1 MTHYTIRPATLADL
15 PTIVHHRRAMFTDM
29 GLSGDYEAM
38 DAHFDL
44 WLQQAMAS
52 QNYWGWLVE
61 TEAGEIAAG
70 GGVGLLPRPPSPQD
84 FNEQWA
90 FVYNVYTE
98 PPHRRQGLARQIME
112 TIHHW
117 CRQRGLKTVGLS
129 ASEFGKP
136 LYQAL
141 GYRPSE
147 TLMFLS
153 LEDY

>member
-1 MTHYTIRPATLADL
+1 MTYYTIRPATLADL

-38 DAHFDL
+38 DAHFGL
-44 WLQQAMAS
+44 WLQQAMTS

-61 TEAGEIAAG
+61 TEADEIAAG

-98 PPHRRQGLARQIME
+98 PAHRRQGLARQIME

-129 ASEFGKP
+129 ASEFGQP
-136 LYQAL
+136 LYEAL

-147 TLMFLS
+147 TLMFLK

>member
-38 DAHFDL
+38 DAHFGL

-52 QNYWGWLVE
+52 QSYWGWLVE

-98 PPHRRQGLARQIME
+98 PAHRRQPFTTMNSERVHAASSKSAGPAVAGHGRPAGAGVE
-112 TIHHW
+112 TIP
-117 CRQRGLKTVGLS
+117 GAGLS
-129 ASEFGKP
+129 GR
-136 LYQAL
+136 
-141 GYRPSE
+141 G
-147 TLMFLS
+147 
-153 LEDY
+153 

>member
-15 PTIVHHRRAMFTDM
+15 STIVHHRRAMFTDM

-38 DAHFDL
+38 DAHFGL

-52 QNYWGWLVE
+52 QSYWGWLVE

-98 PPHRRQGLARQIME
+98 PAHRRQGLARQIME

-136 LYQAL
+136 LYRAL

-147 TLMFLS
+147 TLLFLS